1 MTIKIRLIPAG
12 LLMMVSCGTP
22 TQMSDMRVA
31 MDERLALGVGS
42 AMSSEDGPINLS
54 EGLAPALR
62 AAVAANEGYLGAVAL
77 EREALAQVGVAESAR
92 RPLLTGNANIG
103 GLRETGADAETS
115 TGASGGI
122 NVSQLVYD
130 GGGSAATI
138 NRATAQALAAQ
149 AGRVAQG
156 NAIAFSAAQAWIDLW
171 QYSERLRMLRTR
183 TSEMDTLVNQIERM
197 AANGMIDRA
206 ALDSAR
212 RQIVNISLEEARLEA
227 SRAEAQIMFNR
238 FFYTAPAR
246 PGRPSDLI
254 SSSQAR
260 SLAQAWQNAPDLQ
273 RETAELFAAQAAVGE
288 ARSAFRPRARLQGG
302 ASSPLDRDESADLSV
317 GLTLEY
323 VFSDGGLR
331 QMQLESAEA
340 RAAATDA
347 QLIDAQ
353 RGLEAEMSGAVTRLA
368 SIERSMPL
376 VESKL
381 SLSRSEAETARS
393 QLMTGQSNL
402 RQLVEAE
409 IETYRAQDQQIALMA
424 ERQILLLTI
433 AARTGALGRLIGLQD

>member
-1 MTIKIRLIPAG
+1 MKIKLLLIPAG
-12 LLMMVSCGTP
+12 VLMMASCGTP
-22 TQMSDMRVA
+22 TEISDMRMA
-31 MDERLALGVGS
+31 MDERLALGVDS
-42 AMSSEDGPINLS
+42 AMGTEEGPISLS

-77 EREALAQVGVAESAR
+77 ERDALAQVGVAESAR
-92 RPLLTGNANIG
+92 RPSLTGNANIG
-103 GLRETGADAETS
+103 GLRQAGAKAQTS
-115 TGASGGI
+115 TGAAGGV

-130 GGGSAATI
+130 AGGSAATV
-138 NRATAQALAAQ
+138 NRATAQVLVAQ

-156 NAIAFSAAQAWIDLW
+156 NAIALSAAQAWIDLW
-171 QYSERLRMLRTR
+171 QYTERLRMMRMR

-212 RQIVNISLEEARLEA
+212 RQIVDISLEEARLDA
-227 SRAEAQIMFNR
+227 SRAEAQIMFKR
-238 FFYTAPAR
+238 FFHTAHAR
-246 PGRPSDLI
+246 PVRPGDLI

-260 SLAQAWQNAPDLQ
+260 SLVQSWQNAPDLQ

-288 ARSAFRPRARLQGG
+288 AQSAFRPIVRLQGG
-302 ASSPLDRDESADLSV
+302 ANSPLARDEQADVSV

-323 VFSDGGLR
+323 VFNDGGLR
-331 QMQLESAEA
+331 QKQLESAEA

-409 IETYRAQDQQIALMA
+409 IETYRAQDQQIALVA